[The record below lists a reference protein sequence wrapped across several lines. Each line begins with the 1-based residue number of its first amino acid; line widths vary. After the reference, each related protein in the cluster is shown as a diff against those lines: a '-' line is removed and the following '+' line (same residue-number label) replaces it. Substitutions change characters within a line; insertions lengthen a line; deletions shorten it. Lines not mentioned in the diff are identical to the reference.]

1 MYESLSYGVRI
12 GQWELRYHDFK
23 QIPSL
28 YPPIDEQKLISRY
41 LDKKIKQIDS
51 LIEKIQKK
59 IELLKEQRT
68 SLINQCVT
76 KGLDP
81 NVEMKDSGVERIG
94 EIPKHWSVK
103 KLPWVVFFQE
113 GPGLRN
119 WQFTDHGVRVVCVTN
134 ITTDGLNFDQYQR
147 YISEDEYLSSYK
159 HFTVETGDLL
169 LASSGNSFGKLCR
182 YSGEFDNEFI
192 LNTSTIRLHSLDEKS
207 LKTEYL
213 KLLIES
219 EVVQTQ
225 IRILVTGSAQPN
237 FGPTHLNKIK
247 IPIPT
252 DVEQEEL
259 LVKVEPLLKD
269 IDVIIKKEYSRI
281 SLIKEYRQS
290 LISSVVTGKVR
301 VTEDMI

>member
-1 MYESLSYGVRI
+1 M
-12 GQWELRYHDFK
+12 
-23 QIPSL
+23 
-28 YPPIDEQKLISRY
+28 
-41 LDKKIKQIDS
+41 
-51 LIEKIQKK
+51 
-59 IELLKEQRT
+59 
-68 SLINQCVT
+68 
-76 KGLDP
+76 
-81 NVEMKDSGVERIG
+81 
-94 EIPKHWSVK
+94 
-103 KLPWVVFFQE
+103 
-113 GPGLRN
+113 
-119 WQFTDHGVRVVCVTN
+119 
-134 ITTDGLNFDQYQR
+134 
-147 YISEDEYLSSYK
+147 
-159 HFTVETGDLL
+159 
-169 LASSGNSFGKLCR
+169 CR